1 MDPRLVRLTLA
12 IEEGILEGARVVAA
26 EKRTTVNAMVRE
38 FLKDIANRDQRQQ
51 RARAA
56 LRELM
61 HNSKGRMRPD
71 FRFER
76 EETHER

>member
-12 IEEGILEGARVVAA
+12 IEDCLLEAACVVAA

-56 LRELM
+56 LCELI
-61 HNSKGRMRPD
+61 HSSKGRMRPD